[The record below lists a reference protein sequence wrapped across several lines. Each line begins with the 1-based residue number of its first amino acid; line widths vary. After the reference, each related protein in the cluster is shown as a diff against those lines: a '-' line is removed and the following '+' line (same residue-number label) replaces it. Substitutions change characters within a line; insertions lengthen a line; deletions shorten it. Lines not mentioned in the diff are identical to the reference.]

1 MRKRLCSSDRG
12 GRVHGGNAEGL
23 ETGTLA
29 GVDEVVLVGEAKDSA
44 VNAPLVEEL
53 TGIGVLVEDVGST
66 CIDSQ
71 LLQSYSVIGEI
82 LTLQNVDTLSTEVIL
97 VRGTV
102 VDIPCII
109 DPLDLRCP
117 YCPELVHLA
126 SNHGIVR
133 VTYHC
138 NNERQY
144 CLARRLWS
152 HQS

>member
-1 MRKRLCSSDRG
+1 M
-12 GRVHGGNAEGL
+12 
-23 ETGTLA
+23 A

-44 VNAPLVEEL
+44 VDAPLVEEL

-66 CIDSQ
+66 YVGSQ
-71 LLQSYSVIGEI
+71 LLQSDSLIGEV
-82 LTLQNVDTLSTEVIL
+82 LTLQNVDTLGTEVIL

-109 DPLDLRCP
+109 DPLDFRCP
-117 YCPELVHLA
+117 YCLELAHLA
-126 SNHGIVR
+126 SNHIIAQ

-138 NNERQY
+138 NSERQY

-152 HQS
+152 RQS